1 MLLSEY
7 AAGLAKIIDEHAKTD
22 LIIAS
27 GLDADYRTDKVGC
40 IQGSV
45 TFIDSSRLYFMEYL
59 DVRFKM
65 EKLTYSYHYQ
75 RKDGALIFRYDNAF
89 HKPRLKY
96 ADHKHTSSGDA
107 IESNEPALD
116 AVLAE
121 IMTFLVSTR

>member
-27 GLDADYRTDKVGC
+27 GLDADYRTDKVGS

-45 TFIDSSRLYFMEYL
+45 TFVDSSRLFFMEYL
-59 DVRFKM
+59 DVRFKV

-75 RKDGALIFRYDNAF
+75 RRDGNLIFRYDNAL
-89 HKPRLKY
+89 HKPRLKF
-96 ADHKHTSSGDA
+96 ADHKHVPSGDTMD
-107 IESNEPALD
+107 SNEPALD

-121 IMTFLVSTR
+121 IMTYLVSTR